1 MIEFFF
7 LLYIVILIIIH
18 TCIYIYIHID
28 SQRPFQEPK
37 MEVPTYFGK
46 AYFSGYGSGD
56 IPPSYMALYGTEP
69 PF

>member
-1 MIEFFF
+1 
-7 LLYIVILIIIH
+7 
-18 TCIYIYIHID
+18 
-28 SQRPFQEPK
+28 

-69 PF
+69 PCQDPGIPIDCMGYKMGHDYT